1 MFKKYRK
8 EMDEIINKTLYVYI
22 KDAARIEFNKY
33 NADEIVSNR
42 ESVDK
47 AFEAR
52 VREYFHAENFILDQL
67 SPGIQYP
74 KSYEEAI
81 NQKNKAVQDQMRV
94 ENEVAVANAEA
105 EKKVA
110 VARGNAEA
118 LKIKADAE
126 AYYNRVVSASLS
138 SNLVQLKA
146 LEKWNGETPVVAGG
160 GGTYID
166 ATKFIK

>member
-1 MFKKYRK
+1 
-8 EMDEIINKTLYVYI
+8 
-22 KDAARIEFNKY
+22 
-33 NADEIVSNR
+33 
-42 ESVDK
+42 VDK

-52 VREYFHAENFILDQL
+52 VREYFLAENFVLDQL

-74 KSYEEAI
+74 HSYEDAI
-81 NQKNKAVQDQMRV
+81 NQKNKAIQDQMRV

-105 EKKVA
+105 EKKIA
-110 VARGNAEA
+110 IARGNAEA

-146 LEKWNGETPVVAGG
+146 LEKWNGATPAVASSGTFIETS
-160 GGTYID
+160 
-166 ATKFIK
+166 KFIK